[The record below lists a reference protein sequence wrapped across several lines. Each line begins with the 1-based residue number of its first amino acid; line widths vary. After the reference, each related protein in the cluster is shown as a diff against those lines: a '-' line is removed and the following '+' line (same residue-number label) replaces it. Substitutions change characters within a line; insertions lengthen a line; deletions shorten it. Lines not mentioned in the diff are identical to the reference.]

1 MSLSKETF
9 LGALDVLSSAAGIN
23 NKKKKQPRVCTFCD
37 DKAVGKYF
45 LEPEEGCLDG
55 YQKVCKVCAKDVER
69 LGYNVEY
76 YKYLKKSISQVD
88 LPDCDHDWYKHSLV
102 TEDGGFDWMKC
113 TKCDWYGKRF
123 GVGQHGISDLIK
135 NIN

>member
-1 MSLSKETF
+1 MSQSKQSYIS
-9 LGALDVLSSAAGIN
+9 ALNVLSSVAGVSANRVN
-23 NKKKKQPRVCTFCD
+23 NPRFCEFCD

-45 LEPEEGCLDG
+45 LEPEDGCLSG
-55 YQKVCKVCAKDVER
+55 YQKVCKSCAKDVER

-76 YKYLKKSISQVD
+76 YKYFKKAVSQVD
-88 LPDCDHDWYKHSLV
+88 LPDCDHDWFKHSLV

-123 GVGQHGISDLIK
+123 GVGQHGVTDIVK
-135 NIN
+135 NK